1 MTGTSVS
8 HMATSTLAPV
18 RAVADQSMA
27 WRTPTI
33 DVDATV
39 QEGQDLMR
47 RTGQRILLVTS
58 GSLPVGVV
66 TKSELWSAGAG
77 PASEGRIGDVLRLE
91 LVRIAPWTD
100 VEGTLLRYR
109 DAAWA
114 SLFRRRP
121 GRWVQEG
128 APCTS

>member
-1 MTGTSVS
+1 MTGSPASQMPTP
-8 HMATSTLAPV
+8 TLVPV
-18 RAVADQSMA
+18 RAVADQAMA

-47 RTGQRILLVTS
+47 RTGQRILLVTCA
-58 GSLPVGVV
+58 SLPVGVI
-66 TKSELWSAGAG
+66 TKSELWAAGVG
-77 PASEGRIGDVLRLE
+77 PAFEARIGDVLRLE

-100 VEGTLLRYR
+100 VEDTLLHYR

-121 GRWVQEG
+121 
-128 APCTS
+128 